1 MPDRPT
7 SATKSPALPDAPPYH
22 HDHTSPQTNQPV
34 QQTQPTNERSSF
46 IQHFEEFRGAWNRKV
61 QELKRAL
68 RSLKGQ
74 HRSHSPDEGELDV
87 FEVIFQL
94 FGEYRKALTAVQ
106 VLEDAFSVYPTD
118 VETFIPQ
125 LTVCLLFGSPEISRV
140 LQLAVLRI
148 CGRSATFAHR
158 LHFFI
163 SSFALHGAGID
174 DAGITSLN
182 CLLTDIA
189 REGETASTLLATG
202 VNTPSLHHGSVN
214 GREGIA
220 SSGTKVDDT
229 VLVVQDVKAK
239 TKTPV
244 PTKPGQDWTS
254 QWVVPRSVSPIPT
267 SVGLDLEEGWKG
279 TGTTSIVAITP
290 TKDKPIR
297 TNNGADT
304 SSLPPTPTPPNH
316 VSTTV
321 ATITTPSSAAAT
333 SGRRYVMPTK
343 TVNKFTS
350 VDHQYLWSVR
360 EGKVDGSDSHGIE
373 EEGNGDETR
382 AVPCVTGDYPPNRY
396 QLSSLV
402 SCFLFL

>member
-1 MPDRPT
+1 M
-7 SATKSPALPDAPPYH
+7 
-22 HDHTSPQTNQPV
+22 
-34 QQTQPTNERSSF
+34 
-46 IQHFEEFRGAWNRKV
+46 
-61 QELKRAL
+61 
-68 RSLKGQ
+68 
-74 HRSHSPDEGELDV
+74 

-94 FGEYRKALTAVQ
+94 FGEYRKASKAVQ

-125 LTVCLLFGSPEISRV
+125 LTVCLLFGSPEISRA

-214 GREGIA
+214 GREGPP
-220 SSGTKVDDT
+220 SSGTKVDDS
-229 VLVVQDVKAK
+229 VLVAHDMKATAK
-239 TKTPV
+239 SPV
-244 PTKPGQDWTS
+244 ITKPGQDWTS
-254 QWVVPRSVSPIPT
+254 QWVVPRPISPVPT

-279 TGTTSIVAITP
+279 PGTTSMVAITP
-290 TKDKPIR
+290 TKDVPIR
-297 TNNGADT
+297 TINGIDP
-304 SSLPPTPTPPNH
+304 SSSPPPPTPPNH
-316 VSTTV
+316 VATTV
-321 ATITTPSSAAAT
+321 ATITTPTSAAA
-333 SGRRYVMPTK
+333 SGRRYVLPTK

-350 VDHQYLWSVR
+350 VDHQYLWSSR
-360 EGKVDGSDSHGIE
+360 EGKGEGESLGID
-373 EEGNGDETR
+373 EGIGDKTR
-382 AVPCVTGDYPPNRY
+382 PLPCVTGSYPPYIYPTYIR
-396 QLSSLV
+396 
-402 SCFLFL
+402 